1 MFVIK
6 QEPVCNFILL
16 IFACIVLRKMHVH
29 SLFTLETV
37 GFPERLLILD
47 SDKQLNQ

>member
-1 MFVIK
+1 MFVVK
-6 QEPVCNFILL
+6 QVPVCNFILL
-16 IFACIVLRKMHVH
+16 IFVHVH

-37 GFPERLLILD
+37 GFPECLLFLD